1 MKPTPSS
8 INETAVILRK
18 TVIIAIFA
26 AVAVVLSIV
35 ESLIPVNF
43 SVPGAKLGLANIM
56 VLTCLYFLRGRDAL
70 MLIFLKT
77 VLTAMIFG
85 TFSSF
90 LFSLFG
96 AVFSFAVMYG
106 LLRISGKRLSL
117 IGISIAGG
125 VAHNIGQLTAASFI
139 FKTSSIFY
147 YLPVLLLTGIAT
159 GILIGIAVRYLVP
172 SLSKLALFADFS
184 KKHAEAA

>member
-1 MKPTPSS
+1 MKPMPLS
-8 INETAVILRK
+8 INESALLLKK

-35 ESLIPVNF
+35 VSLIPVNL

-70 MLIFLKT
+70 TLIMLKT

-96 AVFSFAVMYG
+96 AIFSFVVMYG
-106 LLRISGKRLSL
+106 LLKISGKRLSL

-125 VAHNIGQLTAASFI
+125 VAHNIGQLTAASII

-147 YLPVLLLTGIAT
+147 YLPALLLTGIVT
-159 GILIGIAVRYLVP
+159 GILIGISVRYLVP
-172 SLSKLALFADFS
+172 SLSKLSLFAGFTD
-184 KKHAEAA
+184 